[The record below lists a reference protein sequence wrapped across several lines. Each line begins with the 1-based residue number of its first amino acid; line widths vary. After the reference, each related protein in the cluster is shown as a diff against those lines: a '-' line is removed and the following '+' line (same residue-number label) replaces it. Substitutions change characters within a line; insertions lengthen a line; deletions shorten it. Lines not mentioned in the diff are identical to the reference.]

1 MQAELVGH
9 RIKLQHL
16 KVVMAVAEWGSMAK
30 AAKRLAISQPVVSKV
45 IADLEDVLGVS
56 LFDRSPQGVEP
67 TPYGRAFLKR
77 SIAVFDDLRTGV
89 DEIKFMADPSSG
101 ELRIGSTEPLL
112 AGLGL
117 AVMERLWRQYPRV
130 DFRVVE
136 ADSATLLN
144 RDLPERRI
152 ELALVPLL
160 KASAGDELETT
171 ILFHDHLR
179 VVVGM
184 KSRFAHRRR
193 VTLAELVGEPWCLAS
208 SSVGS
213 LMADAFRA
221 SSLEMPRI
229 AVTTTTAHLLFQL
242 LESGRFVGHFGDGL
256 LHFYG
261 PFRAQEIA
269 DRASDPAVRGRNH
282 CGEESDHQPGRTA
295 FHRLRAG
302 DRKAFGEATS
312 CRDWDRPK
320 RESTGPRTCVTCPS
334 TNFGQRNFRISPP
347 WFPRTSAPSPTCRFP
362 SPRSS
367 RMGLDRRVTA
377 WSPIRRAWSSF
388 RDPREPRSLRN

>member
-16 KVVMAVAEWGSMAK
+16 KVVMAVAQWGSMAK

-45 IADLEDVLGVS
+45 IADLEDVLGVR

-160 KASAGDELETT
+160 KASAGDDLETT

-256 LHFYG
+256 LHFYADRFALKKLPIELPIP
-261 PFRAQEIA
+261 PFGVAIIAVKNRTISPVAQLFIDCAQEIA
-269 DRASDPAVRGRNH
+269 RPLAKRHPAGIGTDRNEKA
-282 CGEESDHQPGRTA
+282 PGRA
-295 FHRLRAG
+295 RA
-302 DRKAFGEATS
+302 
-312 CRDWDRPK
+312 
-320 RESTGPRTCVTCPS
+320 
-334 TNFGQRNFRISPP
+334 
-347 WFPRTSAPSPTCRFP
+347 
-362 SPRSS
+362 
-367 RMGLDRRVTA
+367 
-377 WSPIRRAWSSF
+377 
-388 RDPREPRSLRN
+388 

>member
-1 MQAELVGH
+1 MMQAEIVGH

-16 KVVMAVAEWGSMAK
+16 RVVMAVAEWGSMAK

-45 IADLEDVLGVS
+45 IADLEDVLGVR

-89 DEIKFMADPSSG
+89 DEIRFMADPSSG

-112 AGLGL
+112 AGLGI
-117 AVMERLWRQYPRV
+117 AVMERLWRQHPRI

-160 KASAGDELETT
+160 RASVSEELEAT
-171 ILFHDHLR
+171 ILFKDHLR
-179 VVVGM
+179 AVVGM
-184 KSRFAHRRR
+184 KSPWAHRRK
-193 VTLAELVGEPWCLAS
+193 VTLAELVDEPWCLAS
-208 SSVGS
+208 SAVGS

-221 SSLEMPRI
+221 SGLKMPRI

-242 LESGRFVGHFGDGL
+242 LETGRFVGHFGDGL
-256 LHFYG
+256 LHFY
-261 PFRAQEIA
+261 A
-269 DRASDPAVRGRNH
+269 DRFALKRLPIELPIQPFAVAIVTMKNRTISPVAQLFIDCARKVATPLVKRHSAGSRTGRNEKASG
-282 CGEESDHQPGRTA
+282 GE
-295 FHRLRAG
+295 RA
-302 DRKAFGEATS
+302 
-312 CRDWDRPK
+312 
-320 RESTGPRTCVTCPS
+320 
-334 TNFGQRNFRISPP
+334 
-347 WFPRTSAPSPTCRFP
+347 
-362 SPRSS
+362 
-367 RMGLDRRVTA
+367 
-377 WSPIRRAWSSF
+377 
-388 RDPREPRSLRN
+388 